1 MKTLIIPILSL
12 FGLIITANTMPDN
25 EIVVNWSDIGII
37 EQIRIIAGLIFIVF
51 LVIAAIVIFKSVWVK
66 NGYAGQ
72 DLVLVDKEVS
82 LFISHVLAFALLEI
96 FFFMILF
103 VNYVKPPEYA
113 FWICGFGFLSP
124 EVVRA
129 IHYVMEKFKSPK
141 PH

>member
-1 MKTLIIPILSL
+1 MKEVALQLLSL
-12 FGLIITANTMPDN
+12 LGLVITANIMVDSPN
-25 EIVVNWSDIGII
+25 IYWSDLGII
-37 EQIRIIAGLIFIVF
+37 EQIRVVFGLFFIVG
-51 LVIAAIVIFKSVWVK
+51 VAIAAIVIFKSIWVK
-66 NGYAGQ
+66 NGYAGI
-72 DLVLVDKEVS
+72 DSVLVDKEVA
-82 LFISHVLAFALLEI
+82 LFMSHVLAFILIEI

-103 VNYVKPPEYA
+103 INYVKPPEYA